1 MTDFINDLRIMVP
14 QDKTVDLKWAKRM
27 ARFDMHAYTVQ
38 DDVHDENSKDIVIT
52 WLLRDEMFEPM
63 RRLLNL
69 PYYGEMKDKSFT
81 YKGLDPIYETNDEA
95 NAYEAVKDYL
105 NDYTPETALNTYKNI
120 WLVTAEI
127 QDHTLNPELDHVS
140 LVLKPYKLQ
149 GNAKD
154 NLDILDRAANEIQA
168 AKAAK
173 TAVKAAAIAK

>member
-38 DDVHDENSKDIVIT
+38 DDVNDENSKDIVIT

-63 RRLLNL
+63 RRLLHL
-69 PYYGEMKDKSFT
+69 PYYVEMKDTSFT
-81 YKGLDPIYETNDEA
+81 YKGLSPIHETKDEA

-105 NDYTPETALNTYKNI
+105 NDYTPETALNTYKNV

-127 QDHTLNPELDHVS
+127 QDHTLNPELDNVS

-149 GNAKD
+149 GKMKD
-154 NLDILDRAANEIQA
+154 NLDILDRAAKEIQ
-168 AKAAK
+168 AAK
-173 TAVKAAAIAK
+173 TAVKAAAVAK